1 MEQDM
6 NRNTNMNQQEQ
17 TDAYF
22 ARELQ
27 RRAFCTIIKIG
38 WEIGKTL
45 K

>member
-1 MEQDM
+1 MQQNM
-6 NRNTNMNQQEQ
+6 NRNAYMNQQEQ
-17 TDAYF
+17 AAAYF

-27 RRAFCTIIKIG
+27 WRAFCTIIKIG